1 MEQEIVQC
9 HDIAAAGEICFDFQ
23 RKTAAYTES
32 DFRVNM
38 YIADT
43 SFPLARHVVG
53 PQNTRKLT
61 VLGWT
66 DDTRILNA
74 TLYPDH
80 VQKNTPQFMTALFNI
95 GRLWLGAATILLPKH
110 IHDLDDTNIQDQ
122 DNFSTFRPKC
132 TRYNPPGGPG
142 SYVSLLTSPTSH
154 MKLIIRLRKDASPT
168 NTAFLM
174 CAVLLDFMAYIS
186 YVISKQFHNSETM
199 IDVSIIRVRVWKE
212 LNWAAN
218 FVDNAI
224 VPDLPLL
231 ELITMQV
238 YVQPRV
244 VKPTE
249 YIVDRIPDSDP
260 EETDECIPIAAYPF
274 VSDRN
279 AARLYP
285 MSTKTQ

>member
-1 MEQEIVQC
+1 MEQEIDQC
-9 HDIAAAGEICFDFQ
+9 HDIAAAEEICFDFQ
-23 RKTAAYTES
+23 HKTATYSEP
-32 DFRVNM
+32 DFRLNM
-38 YIADT
+38 FIADT

-53 PQNTRKLT
+53 PQNTRTLT

-66 DDTRILNA
+66 DDARILNA

-95 GRLWLGAATILLPKH
+95 GRIWLGAATILPPRH

-122 DNFSTFRPKC
+122 YNFSTFRPKC
-132 TRYNPPGGPG
+132 TRYNPPGAPG
-142 SYVSLLTSPTSH
+142 SYVSRFTSHTSH
-154 MKLIIRLRKDASPT
+154 MKLIIRLRKDASPI

-186 YVISKQFHNSETM
+186 YVISKQFYNSETM

-212 LNWAAN
+212 ISWAAN
-218 FVDNAI
+218 FVDNTI

-249 YIVDRIPDSDP
+249 YIVVKPTESRTLIQKRLTNVYPSQHILLSVI
-260 EETDECIPIAAYPF
+260 ET
-274 VSDRN
+274 
-279 AARLYP
+279 RLGW
-285 MSTKTQ
+285 TTTR